1 MASDDKA
8 RDSLFGPSAKRN
20 VNKPNPYADS
30 NLNNSSSAAPSS
42 QPVAASA
49 PSPPSSSQTNAGS
62 SSTSDAD
69 DPARAMLLAG
79 GKKIQS
85 KIAPPTPLSPS
96 EAAGTTSQTMAMFEG
111 DFEFDFADLNITS
124 GAQGDAAR
132 ALGLL
137 GSGSAAAKASAAAAA
152 MAADG
157 SLDFAA
163 IDSDMARFEKDELVR
178 DALNR
183 GVDLRVYSKQVD
195 VELRHMETLSI
206 ADYIK
211 ESDSIAALFEQIQGC
226 ENVLNQMQS
235 LLQGFQ
241 DNLGGISDEIRSLQ
255 EESLALSVKMQ
266 NRKNVGA
273 KVKTFLAKVAMP
285 ETLISAIMEGEI
297 NEAWLRSLRS
307 LAEKLE
313 FLDRGSSQH
322 QRASKSAT
330 TLALQQGSSSSIS
343 MDDSSLSGAYTDS
356 LQDLSVNPLETPAAV
371 QSVPIM
377 RNLQA
382 KAVQRVR
389 DFLAKA
395 IGEVCKPK
403 TNMQKQQ
410 EYVLLKFSYAMAFL
424 SEFGI
429 DRERGT
435 DSGREIRALYAREV
449 GAWYGD
455 IFKKYADEL
464 SKSLLPWTSKADVIA
479 NPESSQSGASSSSS
493 SSANMQSTSGGAGG
507 ERAYR
512 PADPFSVADRM
523 SLLTDLANAP
533 VLQSHVLQAE
543 KSRISLET
551 AFRSLLRHLSDVALA
566 EEAFCRKFFGDREGR
581 DVLSQTLSKAF
592 AAALSFLD
600 DNLPQSWD
608 APGALLIVAL
618 VSAQWV
624 ASGNRGSQCLD
635 GFCLRAIEST
645 RKRFRSIFDANVAS
659 LKAAAPSPKKTLGA
673 FDVSPHIVSRNFAN
687 WSASILVL
695 HRTIQQPSAQDQM
708 LLAHMASVSKE
719 IEALWNKM
727 GTELS
732 SGAKQNGAL
741 LKAAFLLNQYTVTFS
756 IYNDRGV
763 SGEDAQVISASH
775 ARAQTAYTDE
785 AVDSTHFKV
794 FAGWVRKTEAAA
806 QAAHKQRGGAA
817 FTPSILPSGV
827 PSYLPDGLPTP
838 GSLDAAETEAIVR
851 EFVLNWRTGLSALND
866 DVTRYFT
873 GVPSAAGSG
882 SGGATLSTNG
892 ASMAVLL
899 TVFSRVAELHQR
911 FGAILSR
918 AFPTNPPFIKEMVT
932 LQTVYAEARRYGQ
945 K

>member
-1 MASDDKA
+1 
-8 RDSLFGPSAKRN
+8 
-20 VNKPNPYADS
+20 
-30 NLNNSSSAAPSS
+30 
-42 QPVAASA
+42 
-49 PSPPSSSQTNAGS
+49 
-62 SSTSDAD
+62 
-69 DPARAMLLAG
+69 MLLAG
-79 GKKIQS
+79 GKKTAS
-85 KIAPPTPLSPS
+85 KNANNTVAPPTPLSP
-96 EAAGTTSQTMAMFEG
+96 EQQQQAAGGAATQTMAMFEG

-132 ALGLL
+132 ALGLM

-285 ETLISAIMEGEI
+285 ETLISAIMDGEI
-297 NEAWLRSLRS
+297 NETWLRSLRS

-313 FLDRGSSQH
+313 FLDRGSSSQQ
-322 QRASKSAT
+322 QRTSKSAT
-330 TLALQQGSSSSIS
+330 SLALQQSSSSSS
-343 MDDSSLSGAYTDS
+343 MDDTSSLSGAYTDS

-410 EYVLLKFSYAMAFL
+410 EYVLLKYSYAMAFL

-429 DRERGT
+429 DRERGS
-435 DSGREIRALYAREV
+435 DSGREIRSLYAREV

-464 SKSLLPWTSKADVIA
+464 SKSLLPWASKGDVIA
-479 NPESSQSGASSSSS
+479 NPDSNSLQGAYASSSSS
-493 SSANMQSTSGGAGG
+493 SAQSASSG
-507 ERAYR
+507 ERAPR
-512 PADPFSVADRM
+512 PADPFSIADRM

-543 KSRISLET
+543 KSRISFET

-566 EEAFCRKFFGDREGR
+566 EEAFCRKFFGEREGR
-581 DVLSQTLSKAF
+581 DVLSQTLAKAF

-645 RKRFRSIFDANVAS
+645 RKRFRAIFDGNVAS
-659 LKAAAPSPKKTLGA
+659 LKAAAPSPKKALGV
-673 FDVSPHIVSRNFAN
+673 FDVSPHTVSRNFAN

-719 IEALWNKM
+719 MESLWNKM

-732 SGAKQNGAL
+732 SGTKQNGAL
-741 LKAAFLLNQYTVTFS
+741 VKAALILNQYTVTLS
-756 IYNDRGV
+756 IYNERGV
-763 SGEDAQVISASH
+763 SAEDAQVISASH

-806 QAAHKQRGGAA
+806 QAAHKQRVGGSGGGGAA

-827 PSYLPDGLPTP
+827 PSYLPEGLPSP

-866 DVTRYFT
+866 DVSRFFA
-873 GVPSAAGSG
+873 GVPSATGGGGQGS
-882 SGGATLSTNG
+882 G
-892 ASMAVLL
+892 ASMSVLL

-911 FGAILSR
+911 FGAILAR
-918 AFPTNPPFIKEMVT
+918 AFPANPPFVKEMVT

>member
-20 VNKPNPYADS
+20 INKPNPYADS
-30 NLNNSSSAAPSS
+30 NLTSTSAPVTASTPASVSASAPIPYSTSSSSATTTTTA
-42 QPVAASA
+42 
-49 PSPPSSSQTNAGS
+49 
-62 SSTSDAD
+62 DAD
-69 DPARAMLLAG
+69 DIARSTLLAG
-79 GKKIQS
+79 GKKSIIP
-85 KIAPPTPLSPS
+85 KVPIAPPTPLSPGDGALS
-96 EAAGTTSQTMAMFEG
+96 LSNAPTQTMAMFEG

-137 GSGSAAAKASAAAAA
+137 DGGSAASKASAAAAA

-195 VELRHMETLSI
+195 GELRQMETLSI

-285 ETLISAIMEGEI
+285 ETLISAIMDGEI

-313 FLDRGSSQH
+313 FLDRGSQQ
-322 QRASKSAT
+322 QRSKSAT
-330 TLALQQGSSSSIS
+330 TIALQGSSSIS
-343 MDDSSLSGAYTDS
+343 MDDNSLSGAYTDS

-382 KAVQRVR
+382 KAVSRVR

-410 EYVLLKFSYAMAFL
+410 EYVLLKYSYAMAFL

-455 IFKKYADEL
+455 IFKKYAEEL
-464 SKSLLPWTSKADVIA
+464 VKSLLPWTTKGDVIA
-479 NPESSQSGASSSSS
+479 NSDSSQPGAFAVSATNSSSS
-493 SSANMQSTSGGAGG
+493 SSANGG
-507 ERAYR
+507 ERAPR
-512 PADPFSVADRM
+512 PADPFSIADRM

-543 KSRISLET
+543 KSRISFEC

-566 EEAFCRKFFGDREGR
+566 EEVFCRKFFGDREGR
-581 DVLSQTLSKAF
+581 EVLSQTLTKAF

-600 DNLPQSWD
+600 ENLPSSWD
-608 APGALLIVAL
+608 APGTLLIVAL
-618 VSAQWV
+618 VSAQWM

-645 RKRFRSIFDANVAS
+645 RKRFRAIFDSNVAS
-659 LKAAAPSPKKTLGA
+659 LKAAAPSPKKALGP
-673 FDVSPHIVSRNFAN
+673 FDVSPHIVSKNFAN

-708 LLAHMASVSKE
+708 LLAHMASVTKE
-719 IEALWNKM
+719 MESLWNKM

-732 SGAKQNGAL
+732 GGVKQNGAL
-741 LKAAFLLNQYTVTFS
+741 VKAAFVLNQYTITLS
-756 IYNDRGV
+756 TYTERGV
-763 SGEDAQVISASH
+763 SAEDAQVVTASH

-785 AVDSTHFKV
+785 AVDSAHFKV
-794 FAGWVRKTEAAA
+794 FAGWIRKVETTA

-817 FTPSILPSGV
+817 FLPSILSTGV
-827 PSYLPDGLPTP
+827 PSYLPEGLPVP

-866 DVTRYFT
+866 DVTRFFS
-873 GVPSAAGSG
+873 GVPSAAGAG
-882 SGGATLSTNG
+882 SS

-911 FGAILSR
+911 FGAILTR
-918 AFPTNPPFIKEMVT
+918 AFPANPSFVKEMVT